1 MVGRHRRGLAR
12 RSQAQPELRVVVV
25 VPRYPDQDGRLSG
38 PPNRIGQLIAMRHLG
53 SRRGPVPSYDL
64 EGDEWPI
71 YVHAKVCII
80 DDVWMTIGS
89 DNLNRRSWT
98 HDSELSCAII
108 DETRTIANPPIQQVS
123 VMRSRVTTRDAN
135 AVVG

>member
-1 MVGRHRRGLAR
+1 M
-12 RSQAQPELRVVVV
+12 
-25 VPRYPDQDGRLSG
+25 
-38 PPNRIGQLIAMRHLG
+38 
-53 SRRGPVPSYDL
+53 YDL
-64 EGDEWPI
+64 DNDEGTPI

-108 DETRTIANPPIQQVS
+108 DETVDEREPADPAGLGDGARGGYHVRRECSCGLSTRNRTI
-123 VMRSRVTTRDAN
+123 
-135 AVVG
+135 